1 MQCTVSTDDVKR
13 ISIRRKTHR
22 IARFT
27 DDTVE
32 NGLVGAVAPRAR
44 QVLVPTRE
52 GEQDD
57 QSRNQEDKLH
67 SEGSLRRTCVGELMS
82 ASCGRQRGAD
92 DLKTLSLYHH
102 LMTAQLIED
111 WLGGSSATRAFKQFS
126 PLVTQTSASKKE
138 RAKHEILKPSQAE
151 TGRSGKTKVPSSMR
165 FECELSSLRLI

>member
-92 DLKTLSLYHH
+92 DLKNP
-102 LMTAQLIED
+102 Q
-111 WLGGSSATRAFKQFS
+111 
-126 PLVTQTSASKKE
+126 P
-138 RAKHEILKPSQAE
+138 
-151 TGRSGKTKVPSSMR
+151 
-165 FECELSSLRLI
+165 LSSSDDCPTDRGLARRVDCYKSVQTVLTSSDADQCQQEGEGKA